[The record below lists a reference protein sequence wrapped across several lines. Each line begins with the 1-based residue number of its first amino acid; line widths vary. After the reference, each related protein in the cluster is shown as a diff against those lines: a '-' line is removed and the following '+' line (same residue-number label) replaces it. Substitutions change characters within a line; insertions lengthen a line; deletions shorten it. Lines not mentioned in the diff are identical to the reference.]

1 MDNSKSKI
9 QNPKW
14 AASLVLLA
22 LLGGSALTGL
32 WASWRTEPGLTFAPL
47 IPPIAAVLLWNR
59 RDRLRN
65 WNSAYLPGLLL
76 LAFSALLHVA
86 ASWADVEPL
95 KPFSLIGIFA
105 GVVWFLGGPVAFRA
119 ASGALGLLLLTIPW
133 PETLSAQLQFPMQQ
147 ISSRYAA
154 QLAGMIGLP
163 AQRDGVLLSLVP
175 DGAAAPVYRIMVS
188 QQCSGLTSLT
198 VLLTIGY
205 LIAYHTP
212 VRMWQRLLLLALTLP
227 LALFANAVRLTIV
240 LAAGMARGAALAQW
254 THDHEQPVLILLCSM
269 ALMAIRGLLLAW
281 NAAGAD
287 AAQQTDAAPA
297 HATKGNANGPVSPAA
312 G

>member
-1 MDNSKSKI
+1 MGDFLDKLKFKI
-9 QNPKW
+9 QGSKA

-22 LLGGSALTGL
+22 LLGGSALPGL
-32 WASWRTEPGLTFAPL
+32 WSAWRTEPGLTFAPL
-47 IPPIAAVLLWNR
+47 IPPIAALLLWNR
-59 RDRLRN
+59 RDRLRQ

-76 LAFSALLHVA
+76 LAFSALLFVA

-105 GVVWFLGGPVAFRA
+105 GVLWYLGGPTAFRA

-154 QLAGMIGLP
+154 QFAGMIGLP
-163 AQRDGVLLSLVP
+163 AQREGVILSLVP
-175 DGAAAPVYRIMVS
+175 DGASVPVYRIVVS

-212 VRMWQRLLLLALTLP
+212 VRVWQRFVLLALTVP
-227 LALFANAVRLTIV
+227 LALFANAVRLTLV
-240 LAAGMARGAALAQW
+240 LVAGMLRGAALAQW
-254 THDHEQPVLILLCSM
+254 VHDHEQPVLILLCGM
-269 ALMAIRGLLLAW
+269 GLMAIRGAMLAW
-281 NAAGAD
+281 
-287 AAQQTDAAPA
+287 AAPVKSEA
-297 HATKGNANGPVSPAA
+297 QKGNANGAVSSAA

>member
-1 MDNSKSKI
+1 MDKPK
-9 QNPKW
+9 QNLKW
-14 AASLVLLA
+14 LTFALLA
-22 LLGGSALTGL
+22 LLGGSTLAGL
-32 WASWRTEPGLTFAPL
+32 WGTWRSDPALTFAPL

-59 RDRLRN
+59 RDQLRN
-65 WNSAYLPGLLL
+65 WNSAYWPGLLL
-76 LAFSALLHVA
+76 LAFSALLFVA

-95 KPFSLIGIFA
+95 KPLALIGVA
-105 GVVWFLGGPVAFRA
+105 SGMAWYLGGPAAFRA

-147 ISSRYAA
+147 ISSAYAA

-163 AQRDGVLLSLVP
+163 VQREGVLLSLVP
-175 DGAAAPVYRIMVS
+175 DGATAPVYRIMVS

-212 VRMWQRLLLLALTLP
+212 VRLSHRFLLLLLTIP
-227 LALFANAVRLTIV
+227 LALFANAVRLTLV
-240 LAAGMARGAALAQW
+240 LVAGMARGAALAQW
-254 THDHEQPVLILLCSM
+254 VHDHEQPVLILLCG
-269 ALMAIRGLLLAW
+269 AGLMAVRGGLLAW
-281 NAAGAD
+281 QAAKADETNAEETNTNSAE
-287 AAQQTDAAPA
+287 AQ
-297 HATKGNANGPVSPAA
+297 KGNANGPVSSAA